1 MSTRDSNS
9 SNGGQN
15 AELLIDEADRT
26 HRFWVLKG
34 QKKSGVAPAL
44 EKRQLNYGVACN
56 LLASYK
62 MRQMTVEIVSRLFN
76 EWPSLKFRHF
86 RIHVDGCTMEDKPCI

>member
-1 MSTRDSNS
+1 MVVVCGMPCAMSTRDSNS

-34 QKKSGVAPAL
+34 
-44 EKRQLNYGVACN
+44 
-56 LLASYK
+56 
-62 MRQMTVEIVSRLFN
+62 
-76 EWPSLKFRHF
+76 
-86 RIHVDGCTMEDKPCI
+86 